1 MDRFLELVEMALLN
15 ETTMVWIDTLLL
27 CLGLTLTIASAAP
40 ALQALRQA
48 RTKPTRG
55 AASAPVR

>member
-1 MDRFLELVEMALLN
+1 MDRLLELAEMALLN

-27 CLGLTLTIASAAP
+27 CFGLTLTIASAAP

-48 RTKPTRG
+48 RTRSK
-55 AASAPVR
+55 